1 MSPPHNGCYQGYLG
15 SELQGTCED
24 ILLLYSISQEV
35 KCMDRIT
42 RIMAC
47 DLREMRQRGCKD
59 DP

>member
-1 MSPPHNGCYQGYLG
+1 MQGA
-15 SELQGTCED
+15 CED
-24 ILLLYSISQEV
+24 TSLLHSISQEV
-35 KCMDRIT
+35 KYMDRIT